1 MTVRVTCGLAATSAS
16 WAAITA
22 GVPTSRY
29 YDAWGNPETAGGLT
43 VSTPFG
49 YAGGYTDP
57 DSLVYLLARY
67 YAPASGQFISVDP
80 LLSQTMQPYA
90 YADGNPVS
98 YVDPSGQAR
107 LNWWPDW
114 KTVLELRL
122 NKRETALV
130 WMVIIKLHLPSVL
143 TFLHLLPSWMR
154 DLLINVLVRGLI
166 NVIPAA
172 AHAIVTNG
180 CLKFDFRWWGAL
192 DLGVCYS
199 SWTGCTGSY
208 WPEIRR

>member
-1 MTVRVTCGLAATSAS
+1 VANSSGTLTAT
-16 WAAITA
+16 TN
-22 GVPTSRY
+22 
-29 YDAWGNPETAGGLT
+29 YDAWGNPETTGGLT

-130 WMVIIKLHLPSVL
+130 WLVIVKLHLPSVL

-192 DLGVCYS
+192 DLGVYYS

-208 WPEIRR
+208 WPEIPSLAPQRGKSYA